1 MYAVQIHTMTSY
13 SAIRRN
19 EMMLFIRKMMQL
31 EIILSEINQAQKDK
45 YRFSFSHV
53 WLLEFFMEV

>member
-1 MYAVQIHTMTSY
+1 
-13 SAIRRN
+13 
-19 EMMLFIRKMMQL
+19 MMLFIRKMMQL